1 MTGAF
6 DRQGNLA
13 LMLRA
18 VAGYAARHYLAPLR
32 DISAEPGS
40 ILVVD
45 MFDLVHTEGADS
57 PSGSASSFTLQCD
70 VPPIAEAAARGA

>member
-1 MTGAF
+1 VTRAF
-6 DRQGNLA
+6 NRQGHLA

-32 DISAEPGS
+32 DVPAEPGG

-45 MFDLVHTEGADS
+45 MLDLVHTERADS
-57 PSGSASSFTLQCD
+57 PSGSASSLTLQCD
-70 VPPIAEAAARGA
+70 VPPIAEAIARGA